1 MFSKQKKAVAWL
13 TLYDGAGNVAKKI
26 RLMDL
31 AVPEGIVIEKS
42 IEFFHDPAPCVIHRT
57 AVLSRLMMEMECALS
72 TCAKAPLESLP
83 AEIRRYVSGYT
94 GVHAISITQEDKG

>member
-1 MFSKQKKAVAWL
+1 MFSKQKKAVPWL
-13 TLYDGAGNVAKKI
+13 TLYDGAGNIAKKM

-42 IEFFHDPAPCVIHRT
+42 IEFFQDPAPCVIHRT
-57 AVLSRLMMEMECALS
+57 AVLSRLMMEIESALAG
-72 TCAKAPLESLP
+72 CAKAPLECLP
-83 AEIRRYVSGYT
+83 ADIRSYLSGYT

>member
-1 MFSKQKKAVAWL
+1 MFSKQKKAVPWL
-13 TLYDGAGNVAKKI
+13 TFYDSAGNAAKKI

-57 AVLSRLMMEMECALS
+57 AVLSRLMMEIESALS
-72 TCAKAPLESLP
+72 ACAKAPLGSLP
-83 AEIRRYVSGYT
+83 AEIRRYLCGYA

>member
-1 MFSKQKKAVAWL
+1 MFLKQKKAVPWL
-13 TLYDGAGNVAKKI
+13 TFYDSDGNVAKKI

-42 IEFFHDPAPCVIHRT
+42 IEFFHDPAPCMIHRT

-72 TCAKAPLESLP
+72 ACANVPLGSLP
-83 AEIRRYVSGYT
+83 AEIRRYLSGYT